1 MVEPT
6 QSGVEA
12 DAVVVAVRAGDK
24 AAFGT
29 LAGTGELLRLHLG
42 QGGELLPRSRR
53 VEAGGRERPHG
64 REPRKKGA
72 R

>member
-12 DAVVVAVRAGDK
+12 DAVVVAVRAGDE

-29 LAGTGELLRLHLG
+29 LAGTG
-42 QGGELLPRSRR
+42 SS
-53 VEAGGRERPHG
+53 
-64 REPRKKGA
+64 
-72 R
+72 